1 MSCYHDIT
9 FIPKGTQVSRLG
21 TEPFILMEFLLAT
34 ALTCADVSE
43 MIDRVNVNNTV
54 NAQSKQEIVEIFQI
68 DLTEAVGLECT
79 WDAKVD

>member
-1 MSCYHDIT
+1 MLVLTQRST
-9 FIPKGTQVSRLG
+9 PMGSQVSRLG
-21 TEPFILMEFLLAT
+21 TESFILMEFLLAT

-54 NAQSKQEIVEIFQI
+54 NAQTKQEIVEIYQI

>member
-1 MSCYHDIT
+1 
-9 FIPKGTQVSRLG
+9 
-21 TEPFILMEFLLAT
+21 MEFLLAT

-54 NAQSKQEIVEIFQI
+54 NAQTKQEIVEIYQI
-68 DLTEAVGLECT
+68 DLTEVVGLECT